1 MLSLSWSP
9 RTVHNLPEFA
19 RVNRSLPAG
28 MHPYLALL
36 PHAAQSPALARITSS
51 PQAAEGLLKDAL
63 VMVAP
68 GRGYA
73 YVDVGTPCIVLS
85 EWYYRGGAAL
95 DLYMDLLHE
104 LTHIRQHHEGMD
116 LWDERFAYV
125 DRITEIEGYA
135 VAVEE
140 GRRLGL
146 SPAAI
151 IQHLSNPWMTRDDV
165 MRLVRSID
173 GFLAQSD
180 LKRQRG

>member
-1 MLSLSWSP
+1 MVNFPWTP
-9 RTVHNLPEFA
+9 RVAGTLPAFA
-19 RVNRSLPAG
+19 HVNRSLPAG
-28 MHPYLALL
+28 LHPYLSLL
-36 PHAAQSPALARITSS
+36 PQVAESPAMQRITVSE
-51 PQAAEGLLKDAL
+51 QAANELLRDAR
-63 VMVAP
+63 VMIAP

-85 EWYYRGGAAL
+85 EWYYRSGSGL

-140 GRRLGL
+140 GRRLGM
-146 SPAAI
+146 SESAI
-151 IQHLSNPWMTRDDV
+151 IRHLSNPWMSHADV
-165 MRLVRSID
+165 LRLVGSID
-173 GFLAQSD
+173 TFLARSD
-180 LKRQRG
+180 LERQRG

>member
-1 MLSLSWSP
+1 M
-9 RTVHNLPEFA
+9 TNLPDFA
-19 RVNRSLPAG
+19 HVDRSLPVG

-36 PHAAQSPALARITSS
+36 PGAARSPAMKRITTS
-51 PQAAEGLLKDAL
+51 PDAARGLLENAR

-85 EWYYRGGAAL
+85 EWYYRSGSGI

-125 DRITEIEGYA
+125 DRPTEIEGYA

-140 GRRLGL
+140 GRRLGMDH
-146 SPAAI
+146 AAVVR
-151 IQHLSNPWMTRDDV
+151 HLSNPWMTRADV
-165 MRLVRSID
+165 ARLVGHID
-173 GFLAQSD
+173 RFLAESD
-180 LKRQRG
+180 AKRARLTPVTST